1 MSVAEQTST
10 TARVLRGALA
20 GAIAGV
26 VASFAMDRFQA
37 LATAMSES
45 EDEGEPATSRAADAV
60 AEVATGDPLRED
72 EKPLGGQAVHY
83 ALGVLLGAAYGVAA
97 EFRPQVTTGFGTAF
111 GAGTALLLDE
121 GAVPAV
127 GLGDA
132 PWKAPVSTHA
142 YALASHAVFGVT
154 TEAVRRAVDATL
166 KPE

>member
-1 MSVAEQTST
+1 MADQST
-10 TARVLRGALA
+10 AARVLRGAMA

-37 LATAMSES
+37 LAASMSDS
-45 EDEGEPATSRAADAV
+45 EEGEPATSRAADAV
-60 AEVATGDPLRED
+60 AEVVTGAPLPED
-72 EKPLGGQAVHY
+72 EKPFGGQAVHY

-97 EFRPQVTTGFGTAF
+97 EFRPSVTAGFGTVF

-127 GLGDA
+127 GLGGA
-132 PWKAPVSTHA
+132 PWEGPVSTHV
-142 YALASHAVFGVT
+142 YAFASHTVFGVT
-154 TEAVRRAVDATL
+154 AEAVRRAVDATL